1 MKEDLDIDSF
11 LVPMSDQKSAE
22 SGTKSKKSAESGAK
36 FGTLGVKSKKSAK
49 SEKRA
54 KFGA

>member
-1 MKEDLDIDSF
+1 MKEDLDLDSF

-22 SGTKSKKSAESGAK
+22 SGTKSKKSAESG
-36 FGTLGVKSKKSAK
+36 TKSKKSAK

>member
-1 MKEDLDIDSF
+1 MKEDLDSF

-22 SGTKSKKSAESGAK
+22 SGTKSKKSA
-36 FGTLGVKSKKSAK
+36 K